1 MTRGLF
7 CRIRMPTPIATP
19 VRAASRFAPSSA
31 SQPRRAAAGTCNT
44 TRRFLSLPSAAPS
57 PRWTLQLKSSEHGNR
72 DAMPHLIVL
81 YSANLESETDMSALC
96 RRLADAMLTMQD
108 EQRQQVFPTGGVRV
122 FAYPASHYAVAD
134 GQRDYAFVYL
144 NLRMGRGRT
153 AAIKQRAGET
163 LLAAAK
169 AHFEPLFATRYIDRK
184 STRLNSSHLGTS
196 YAVFCLKKKTLT

>member
-1 MTRGLF
+1 
-7 CRIRMPTPIATP
+7 
-19 VRAASRFAPSSA
+19 
-31 SQPRRAAAGTCNT
+31 
-44 TRRFLSLPSAAPS
+44 
-57 PRWTLQLKSSEHGNR
+57 
-72 DAMPHLIVL
+72 MPHLIVL

-96 RRLADAMLTMQD
+96 RRLADAMLTVQD

-169 AHFEPLFATRYIDRK
+169 AHFEPLFATRYIGLTLQVDEGQEVFDAKHSTIHPLFRK
-184 STRLNSSHLGTS
+184 P
-196 YAVFCLKKKTLT
+196 